1 MTATARKGMLNL
13 PNRIRIMPV
22 EDVITG
28 VSRPS
33 PDPSLY
39 GEEIYKQGSTIVNLV
54 GQQMVNG
61 KSSNG
66 KLPQGIYIVNGKKVV
81 VK

>member
-33 PDPSLY
+33 DPSLY
-39 GEEIYKQGSTIVNLV
+39 GEETYKQGSTIVNLA